1 MVMVMAMEWLMQN
14 WRLSER
20 GDHAMGIAGDGPGQ
34 QTMFNNAEYVGTE
47 ATLKKKATPSVSFNW
62 LKWSL
67 GGGSIWGRQGV
78 LSFCCASDF
87 GARGVFP

>member
-1 MVMVMAMEWLMQN
+1 MQN

-47 ATLKKKATPSVSFNW
+47 ATLKKRQPQCLFQLAKMVSRGGVLF
-62 LKWSL
+62 
-67 GGGSIWGRQGV
+67 GGGREFSHFVVPATSVPEGY
-78 LSFCCASDF
+78 FP
-87 GARGVFP
+87 RGEWH